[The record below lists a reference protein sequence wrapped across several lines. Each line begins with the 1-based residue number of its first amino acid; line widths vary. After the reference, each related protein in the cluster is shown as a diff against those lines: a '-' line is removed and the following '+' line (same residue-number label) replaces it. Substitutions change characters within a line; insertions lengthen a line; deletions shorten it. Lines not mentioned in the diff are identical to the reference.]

1 MSDTHTSEDLN
12 RDFEFCHKL
21 LDNVTFS
28 SPLLFVNHEARS
40 IVLEWARK
48 HKLNLCRETPCPIL
62 ARSFDIEKDI
72 LYVPIEL
79 WDEFYNEPFDRSFQ
93 ADMIDLSHSTSNEV
107 TRIAVPEASIREDV
121 NSLMDLYMYFSIK
134 VLYIVVDGS
143 SDLRPVD
150 NDLNVQSTRE
160 FRTLPCGSLVWND
173 EKKMFEKGDNKDE
186 WDESLY
192 NLLVRLGKEL
202 GNEIIDGS
210 SSISEI
216 RPVYVVDG

>member
-1 MSDTHTSEDLN
+1 
-12 RDFEFCHKL
+12 
-21 LDNVTFS
+21 
-28 SPLLFVNHEARS
+28 
-40 IVLEWARK
+40 
-48 HKLNLCRETPCPIL
+48 
-62 ARSFDIEKDI
+62 
-72 LYVPIEL
+72 
-79 WDEFYNEPFDRSFQ
+79 
-93 ADMIDLSHSTSNEV
+93 MIDLSHSTSNEV

-121 NSLMDLYMYFSIK
+121 NSLMDLYMYFSIE

-173 EKKMFEKGDNKDE
+173 ERKMFEKGDNKDE